1 MLDTNGRTRRQQT
14 HFPDFPMAA
23 TEPSPSSSLRR
34 APWWAVV
41 IIAALV
47 ALALFGDKG
56 VLRALQANRQK
67 SALGAEVKT
76 QEAANGELRR
86 QIEALRNDP
95 RTIENLAR
103 KELGMVKDDE
113 LVYQFRN
120 PPRSSTPPSPAHA
133 ETPPDK

>member
-1 MLDTNGRTRRQQT
+1 MAVTDNSSRQ
-14 HFPDFPMAA
+14 
-23 TEPSPSSSLRR
+23 SSRHV
-34 APWWAVV
+34 PWWAVL
-41 IIAALV
+41 IIAALF

-67 SALGAEVKT
+67 SELEAEVKAL
-76 QEAANGELRR
+76 EAANAQLRR
-86 QIEALRNDP
+86 EIEALRSDR

-120 PPRSSTPPSPAHA
+120 RPSTSAVDAGPAREESSDH
-133 ETPPDK
+133 

>member
-1 MLDTNGRTRRQQT
+1 M
-14 HFPDFPMAA
+14 PAA
-23 TEPSPSSSLRR
+23 EPSSSSSLRR
-34 APWWAVV
+34 VPWWAVV

-67 SALGAEVKT
+67 SALETEVKT
-76 QEAANGELRR
+76 QAAANAELRQ
-86 QIEALRNDP
+86 QIKALRNDP

-120 PPRSSTPPSPAHA
+120 LPRSSTSQAPAPA
-133 ETPPDK
+133 ETPPGK

>member
-1 MLDTNGRTRRQQT
+1 
-14 HFPDFPMAA
+14 MAA
-23 TEPSPSSSLRR
+23 NDNSSKQSSRH
-34 APWWAVV
+34 APWWAVL
-41 IIAALV
+41 IITALI

-67 SALGAEVKT
+67 SELEAEVRALET
-76 QEAANGELRR
+76 VNAELRR
-86 QIEALRNDP
+86 EIEALRSDR

-120 PPRSSTPPSPAHA
+120 RPATSGTDSGPVREKSSDH
-133 ETPPDK
+133 